1 MSSGILKKIFE
12 AGDCMGIYYY
22 KLFDLIARRNIK
34 KGELCQL
41 ANISKVTMSKLVKNQ
56 VIQTD
61 TVNKICTALEC
72 QPGDI
77 MEWIG
82 DGKSDYEHQ

>member
-1 MSSGILKKIFE
+1 M
-12 AGDCMGIYYY
+12 AIYFY
-22 KLFDLIARRNIK
+22 KLFDLMARREIR

-56 VIQTD
+56 VVQTD
-61 TVNKICTALEC
+61 TINKICTALDC

-77 MEWIG
+77 MEWIP
-82 DGKSDYEHQ
+82 DEKD